1 MKNCLKIVTF
11 LMIAWAMPGLASADE
26 ASGGDET
33 RIKAILVTGA
43 STGIG
48 RNIAETLAANGYFV
62 YAGARKD
69 KDLAELDAIENIQ
82 SVRLDVTVQSEIDA
96 AVETVRKGGRGLY
109 GLVNNAGVA
118 ILAPLIEVEEDEL
131 DFQFDVNVYGPYRIT
146 RAFAP
151 LIMESEGRITTI
163 GSISGIL
170 SGPLFGPYSMS
181 KHAIEAFTDSLAREM
196 ADFDVQVSVV
206 EPGNYKSDIFKNLRR
221 RMERNGQSF
230 DDSLFAAQ
238 IKSLLERPVDRSQHK
253 EPDEVSAA
261 VMHALFADDPKRRY
275 MVVPKEFEARITITQ
290 AMREMVQLN
299 AGQTYTYDREAL
311 IAILDGVLAE
321 LEE

>member
-1 MKNCLKIVTF
+1 MKNCRKIVTF

-26 ASGGDET
+26 ASGGDEI

-69 KDLAELDAIENIQ
+69 KDLAELDSIENIQ
-82 SVRLDVTVQSEIDA
+82 SVRLDVTVQAEIDA

-131 DFQFDVNVYGPYRIT
+131 VFQFDVNVYGPYRIT

-151 LIMESEGRITTI
+151 LIMEAKGRITTI

-181 KHAIEAFTDSLAREM
+181 KHAIEAYTDSLAREM
-196 ADFDVQVSVV
+196 ADFDVKVSVI
-206 EPGNYKSDIFKNLRR
+206 EPGSYKSDIFKNLRR
-221 RMERNGQSF
+221 RMERNGQSV

-238 IKSLLERPVDRSQHK
+238 IKSMMDRPEDRSQHK

-275 MVVPKEFEARITITQ
+275 MVVPNEFEARITITQ
-290 AMREMVQLN
+290 VMREMVQLN
-299 AGQTYTYDREAL
+299 EGQPYTYDRERL
-311 IAILDGVLAE
+311 IAIMDEVLAE
-321 LEE
+321 LE